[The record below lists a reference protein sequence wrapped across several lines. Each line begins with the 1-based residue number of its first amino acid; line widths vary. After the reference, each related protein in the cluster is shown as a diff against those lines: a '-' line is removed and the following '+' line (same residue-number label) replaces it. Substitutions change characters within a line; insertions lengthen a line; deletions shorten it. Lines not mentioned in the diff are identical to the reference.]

1 MYWLDCERIWRDN
14 IQKSLKTTSWRR
26 YNQSNSKGNTVS
38 RRRQGAF
45 PGRPDTGQ
53 WLCPDLFLERS
64 CAWSCWGN
72 GFTAS
77 WRFVA
82 GEFTCWPKK
91 GFCQFKS
98 NATVWCSR
106 CNPCPQPPRP
116 PALGLKLEASG
127 WLGKCST
134 TELNPRSYPRSF
146 SNVPYHTHTFLE
158 DLRMIHLYSYAY
170 YV

>member
-1 MYWLDCERIWRDN
+1 M
-14 IQKSLKTTSWRR
+14 
-26 YNQSNSKGNTVS
+26 
-38 RRRQGAF
+38 
-45 PGRPDTGQ
+45 PGPAG
-53 WLCPDLFLERS
+53 E
-64 CAWSCWGN
+64 
-72 GFTAS
+72 TAS
-77 WRFVA
+77 QHPGGSWPGSLPVGPRRDFVSLSP
-82 GEFTCWPKK
+82 TPWYD
-91 GFCQFKS
+91 
-98 NATVWCSR
+98 VLVVILV
-106 CNPCPQPPRP
+106 CPQPPCP